1 MSSSGRL
8 APIAEVLE
16 AFGRAMRERG
26 ARWYVYGGQA
36 VLAYGRPRMTADVDI
51 TVDIGGASAG
61 ELLTTLEKYGFEAT
75 FPLSDELL
83 AQLKL
88 LRVVHVRTEVPLDV
102 VIATGGVEQ
111 MVLARVCTV
120 ELAGVEVPL
129 ISVEDLIALKVLA
142 GRRKDLDDV
151 RGVLAAQHGRVDLER
166 TRALLTMFERSLE
179 GRGALLAKL
188 DRLLGAK
195 PAARKRPP
203 RKPRG

>member
-1 MSSSGRL
+1 MSSTGRL
-8 APIAEVLE
+8 ASIAEVFD

-51 TVDIGGASAG
+51 TVDLGSSSPS
-61 ELLTTLEKYGFEAT
+61 ELLVTLEKYGFETT
-75 FPLSDELL
+75 FPLSAELL

-88 LRVVHVRTEVPLDV
+88 LRMVHVPTKVPLDV
-102 VIATGGVEQ
+102 VIATGGIEQ
-111 MVLARVCTV
+111 MVLARTRTV
-120 ELAGVEVPL
+120 ELSGVEVPL

-151 RGVLAAQHGRVDLER
+151 RGVLAAQAGRVDLER
-166 TRALLTMFERSLE
+166 TRAMLAIFEQSLE
-179 GRGALLAKL
+179 GREGLQAKL

-203 RKPRG
+203 RKPRA